1 MSICVYL
8 RFISL
13 SRINADTPW
22 DDNEARR
29 YDGIPGNVPGNE
41 ATPLPCRESISLEGK
56 MKNGKSAC
64 FTTDYTDFDGFHGEI
79 SLFSNELTAHP
90 AG

>member
-1 MSICVYL
+1 MARITSQTKGDPFEWPSTPSPAGD
-8 RFISL
+8 FI
-13 SRINADTPW
+13 N
-22 DDNEARR
+22 
-29 YDGIPGNVPGNE
+29 
-41 ATPLPCRESISLEGK
+41 LEGK

>member
-1 MSICVYL
+1 LVWAVTTEILLEYEEV
-8 RFISL
+8 
-13 SRINADTPW
+13 A
-22 DDNEARR
+22 AREM
-29 YDGIPGNVPGNE
+29 GSTAAGQLI
-41 ATPLPCRESISLEGK
+41 LEGK

>member
-1 MSICVYL
+1 MHAETPA
-8 RFISL
+8 RTDE
-13 SRINADTPW
+13 RHGINTDSKHRSAT
-22 DDNEARR
+22 RH
-29 YDGIPGNVPGNE
+29 GI
-41 ATPLPCRESISLEGK
+41 TLEGK